1 MLDTKVADRNAK
13 LMILEGTIF
22 WAGMSFL
29 QGDTVVTNFIQLTTG
44 SAALAGF
51 AATIKSLMWL
61 AGQFVLGLF
70 FHRFRS
76 QSKVMTV
83 GGFVGRPLILIMAL
97 LIFTGLNGRVAAWV
111 FLGMYTLFFLID
123 GMLSLCWLQICN
135 RTLPIA
141 RRGEVISIQQT
152 TAGIVGLGAGWVL
165 KALLGGSL
173 PFQIQYAVIFALA
186 GVLMMMD
193 AVALS
198 LIRDVPHPSTP
209 DEPPVRPVKY
219 VRRLLPMLRDEPQVR
234 RALIA
239 RVLYTLT
246 LIASPVNLL
255 FGRDAG
261 LTEAQLAM
269 LVFMPILGQIVSGVM
284 WAQVCRRLS
293 YPVMMAMAEALG
305 ALTALSNI
313 ACFFIARAGLPVL
326 IPLSV
331 AMVLISVNTAAGTGF
346 YQQMIADVSE
356 DKRSD
361 ATVLGALVMAPLSFG
376 TYLAGTIV
384 EHWGYLPVYLIML
397 ISGTV
402 GWILVRRH
410 IPVTAK

>member
-1 MLDTKVADRNAK
+1 
-13 LMILEGTIF
+13 
-22 WAGMSFL
+22 
-29 QGDTVVTNFIQLTTG
+29 
-44 SAALAGF
+44 
-51 AATIKSLMWL
+51 
-61 AGQFVLGLF
+61 
-70 FHRFRS
+70 
-76 QSKVMTV
+76 
-83 GGFVGRPLILIMAL
+83 
-97 LIFTGLNGRVAAWV
+97 
-111 FLGMYTLFFLID
+111 
-123 GMLSLCWLQICN
+123 
-135 RTLPIA
+135 
-141 RRGEVISIQQT
+141 
-152 TAGIVGLGAGWVL
+152 
-165 KALLGGSL
+165 
-173 PFQIQYAVIFALA
+173 
-186 GVLMMMD
+186 MMMD

-219 VRRLLPMLRDEPQVR
+219 VRRLLPMLRDESQVR

-269 LVFMPILGQIVSGVM
+269 LVFMPIMGQIVSGVL
-284 WAQVCRRLS
+284 WAQVCRQLS

-305 ALTALSNI
+305 ALTSLANI
-313 ACFFIARAGLPVL
+313 ACFFIAKAGLPVL

-376 TYLAGTIV
+376 TYLAGAIV

-397 ISGTV
+397 VSGTV